1 MYLEKNQVKNEKVLD
16 ELLGINFSF
25 DMGKRELYLKEKRN
39 LIYTNNFLVNTDLL
53 IQIIQSLFYNEF
65 DKNDTYFNNVYKFL
79 STISVSLTNNFDD
92 IQTEV
97 VKGLACIIVGD
108 YDTAIIIDIRNYPTR
123 GLTEPD
129 GERVVRGSRE
139 GFTENIATNVALV
152 RRRVRT
158 PNLKVLKFVI
168 GSLSKIEIAVVYIEN
183 LVNKKALDI
192 AIKRIN
198 SIEITELTMTDKA
211 LEELLTTRPYS
222 PYPVVRYTERPDTLA
237 VHLYQG
243 LFGIIVDT
251 SPSVM
256 IAPTNLF
263 DHFQAA
269 EEYRQTSMCGT
280 FLRLIRF
287 FGIIVSFI
295 LVPLWLCY
303 VNKGYFTNSFLD
315 SVMNINYS
323 KQNILVQLIL
333 SEFSIELVRMA
344 SIHTPDSL
352 STSMGLIV
360 GIILGG
366 IGVELGIVSQT
377 IVFLGALSAIG
388 TYITP
393 SYELALVNKIIKL
406 IFILVSYYFDII
418 GLVVMISLI
427 FIYLLSLKSFG
438 ESYLKPLIPFYPKQ
452 LIRQFIRSPYK
463 NYNKE

>member
-1 MYLEKNQVKNEKVLD
+1 MLLRKNQNENELLLD
-16 ELLGINFSF
+16 DILGINESF
-25 DMGKRELYLKEKRN
+25 DMGKRELYLENKRN

-53 IQIIQSLFYNEF
+53 IQIIQSLFYNPF
-65 DKNDTYFNNVYKFL
+65 NNKDTYFNNIYKKL
-79 STISVSLTNNFDD
+79 STISVSVVQDVDELK
-92 IQTEV
+92 TEII
-97 VKGLACIIVGD
+97 KGLACLIVDD
-108 YDTAIIIDIRNYPTR
+108 YDKAIIIDIRNYPSR

-129 GERVVRGSRE
+129 GERVVRGSKE
-139 GFTENIATNVALV
+139 GFTENIATNVSLI

-158 PNLKVLKFVI
+158 TNLKVKKYVI
-168 GSLSKIEIAVVYIEN
+168 GKYSKTEVAVVYIEH
-183 LVNKKALDI
+183 LVNKKALEI

-198 SIEITELTMTDKA
+198 EINVDELTMTDKA

-222 PYPVVRYTERPDTLA
+222 PYPTVRYTERPDTLA

-263 DHFQAA
+263 DHFQAP

-287 FGIIVSFI
+287 FGIIVSFM
-295 LVPLWLCY
+295 LVPLWLCF
-303 VNKGYFTNSFLD
+303 VNKGYFTDSFLN
-315 SVMNINYS
+315 SVMNIKYS
-323 KQNILVQLIL
+323 RENILIQLIL

-377 IVFLGALSAIG
+377 VVFIGALSAIG
-388 TYITP
+388 SYITP

-406 IFILVSYYFDII
+406 IFILASYYFGLLGLSLMII
-418 GLVVMISLI
+418 LVFL
-427 FIYLLSLKSFG
+427 YLLTLNSFG
-438 ESYLKPLIPFYPKQ
+438 ESYLKPLIPFYPKE
-452 LIRQFIRSPYK
+452 LLRQFIRSPYQNK
-463 NYNKE
+463 N

>member
-1 MYLEKNQVKNEKVLD
+1 MLLRKNQNVNELLLD
-16 ELLGINFSF
+16 DILGINESF
-25 DMGKRELYLKEKRN
+25 DMGKRELYLENKRN

-53 IQIIQSLFYNEF
+53 IQIIQSLFYSPFNN
-65 DKNDTYFNNVYKFL
+65 KDTYFNNIYKKL
-79 STISVSLTNNFDD
+79 STISVSVVQDVDELK
-92 IQTEV
+92 TEII
-97 VKGLACIIVGD
+97 KGLACLIVDD
-108 YDTAIIIDIRNYPTR
+108 YDKAIIIDIRNYPSR

-129 GERVVRGSRE
+129 GERVVRGSKE
-139 GFTENIATNVALV
+139 GFTENIATNVSLI

-158 PNLKVLKFVI
+158 TNLKVKKYVI
-168 GSLSKIEIAVVYIEN
+168 GKYSKTEVAVVYIEH
-183 LVNKKALDI
+183 LVNKKALEI

-198 SIEITELTMTDKA
+198 EINVDELTMTDKA

-222 PYPVVRYTERPDTLA
+222 PYPTVRYTERPDTLA

-263 DHFQAA
+263 DHFQAP

-287 FGIIVSFI
+287 LGIIVSFM
-295 LVPLWLCY
+295 LVPLWLCF
-303 VNKGYFTNSFLD
+303 VNKGYFTDSFLN
-315 SVMNINYS
+315 SVMNIKYS
-323 KQNILVQLIL
+323 RENILIQLIL

-377 IVFLGALSAIG
+377 VVFLGALSAIG
-388 TYITP
+388 SYITP

-406 IFILVSYYFDII
+406 IFILASYYFGLLGLSLMII
-418 GLVVMISLI
+418 LVFL
-427 FIYLLSLKSFG
+427 YLLTLNSFG
-438 ESYLKPLIPFYPKQ
+438 ESYLKPLIPFYPKE
-452 LIRQFIRSPYK
+452 LLRQFIRSPYQNK
-463 NYNKE
+463 N